1 MVATNHDWPLQL
13 ALANHFVEAQA
24 KSVTLAV
31 TQPTNARWQTLESNT
46 FLRQF
51 DPLMQTIV
59 IGEFL

>member
-13 ALANHFVEAQA
+13 TLANHFVEAQA

-46 FLRQF
+46 FLRQL